1 MKFNLQEFLTNF
13 YEKKFYESNF
23 NLNDKY
29 ISRSNA
35 TWGSF
40 LHKDNVSHKDKSN
53 CHLKN
58 IIERYF
64 TLNDFTG
71 DILEM
76 GCGRAN
82 DLEYFLSKKIPFKS
96 YIASDIGEN
105 ISLLNKKIVNDKVY
119 FIKADNH
126 NIPFE
131 DSSFDLIYSFGS
143 FHHCKNFKSVLL
155 ETKRL
160 LKKGSTLIF
169 YNYKK
174 HKYLKKYFLYIEDIM
189 LYFFS
194 LTNYKFVQFFSYFLS
209 FFVYA
214 IFVLPSKFFKL
225 FSKSIHKSIPFN
237 YCSNLTSV
245 YRALIDRLS
254 SPINLRFSE
263 NEIYQFLDSI
273 GFKDINVIEDQTGLT
288 IRCKNK

>member
-1 MKFNLQEFLTNF
+1 MKFNLKKFLTNF
-13 YEKKFYESNF
+13 CEKRFYESDF
-23 NLNDKY
+23 NIHDKY
-29 ISRSNA
+29 ILRSNE

-40 LHKDNVSHKDKSN
+40 LHKDNISHTNKSN

-64 TLNDFTG
+64 TLKDFKG

-105 ISLLNKKIVNDKVY
+105 INLLSNKIINNKVY

-131 DSSFDLIYSFGS
+131 DASFDLIYSFGS

-160 LKKGSTLIF
+160 LKKDSTLIF

-174 HKYLKKYFLYIEDIM
+174 HKYLKKYFLYIEDIL

-194 LTNYKFVQFFSYFLS
+194 FTNYKFVRTFSYILS
-209 FFVYA
+209 FFIYA
-214 IFVLPSKFFKL
+214 IFVLPSKFSKL
-225 FSKSIHKSIPFN
+225 FSKSIYKAIPFN
-237 YCSNLTSV
+237 YCSSLISV
-245 YRALIDRLS
+245 HRALVDRLS
-254 SPINLRFSE
+254 SPINLRFSK
-263 NEIYQFLDSI
+263 NEIHQFLDGI